1 MKLGYHKSTKLTE
14 PDFSGKFLFLVFGA
28 KRVQKGPKIGAL
40 SFFSRLLHYFFLL
53 FGMKL
58 GNHNGTKL
66 TEPDFSGKFLI
77 WVFGAKRVQKWP
89 KIGSLS
95 FFSRL
100 LHYFF
105 RIFLHKVRG
114 VQGVQVVKIVRVH
127 FHFVNIFLHEV
138 RVP

>member
-1 MKLGYHKSTKLTE
+1 MIEFESLDLTANGLKRFSKKLFGSTDL
-14 PDFSGKFLFLVFGA
+14 SGF
-28 KRVQKGPKIGAL
+28 
-40 SFFSRLLHYFFLL
+40 

-66 TEPDFSGKFLI
+66 TEPDFSGKFLF
-77 WVFGAKRVQKWP
+77 WVFGAKRVQKGP

-105 RIFLHKVRG
+105 
-114 VQGVQVVKIVRVH
+114 
-127 FHFVNIFLHEV
+127 
-138 RVP
+138 

>member
-1 MKLGYHKSTKLTE
+1 MCNIMLLRFGSRRETPTKLTWSPWIYNE
-14 PDFSGKFLFLVFGA
+14 LDVICNEQLHPIHCDFSLLQMSVCNHS
-28 KRVQKGPKIGAL
+28 I
-40 SFFSRLLHYFFLL
+40 SRLLHYFFLL

-66 TEPDFSGKFLI
+66 TSPDFSGKFVF

-105 RIFLHKVRG
+105 LILDT
-114 VQGVQVVKIVRVH
+114 
-127 FHFVNIFLHEV
+127 HEV
-138 RVP
+138 KVS